1 MKQNVN
7 KSSVIHKI
15 EEISEFIDRRF
26 LNWKTNYDN
35 KSCDEAKIILDQLR
49 PFIEHIFYF
58 WELKKE
64 NKDPYNY
71 PFVYDDFKSIKD
83 KCSKNRNAENPIY
96 KVWFKFHWKLQNSVS
111 HNYLNNEQSE
121 RLLSDYISYLLEIQ
135 NYTEVNYG
143 LKILENIS
151 FYLEQSKEEEKH
163 LFAISEYLKSTEI
176 KNTFEIEDKRFV
188 PSEFLYKVVRCIPRK
203 YSNHKFY
210 EVILNP
216 FGNFYDKENN
226 IIAFSN
232 KLIENDY
239 PISINFEEVKLEI
252 YNNVQEVLFI
262 SDYEFKFPLNFFK
275 EFIRIF
281 HNENISNLN
290 IFKEVG
296 FKLEEIYNL
305 NYKTLFELI
314 VEDNDLWDDF
324 IDLLLNS
331 PYKEIQLLADS
342 LVKTK
347 NIITKEEFCE
357 QTLRYLIK
365 MVDPHIV
372 KNQIGKTKKEILN
385 NTFLAKKTLPFE
397 HLPLTFSLVKH
408 NPKYQDL
415 INSINLKNIEHQIIA
430 KKVIWNAQ
438 NLGYIAT
445 KISDIDLNLEELKK
459 IVEIYNNLLWTGHK
473 EDSKLCIKDDYIYIN
488 QNVTDLEKIIHTIK
502 KLNSNINQENTKK
515 LREEIINK
523 INLNNIDDNVK
534 KILNLF
540 QFSSIGIIH
549 GPAGTGKTT
558 KISKIS
564 ELLSDKR
571 KIFLSKTHT
580 AVRNLKNKIKIEN
593 SKFLTIDKYLKDF
606 EKGLFTEQADIMII
620 DEFSCVSNKE
630 MRRILETNNFGYLL
644 LVGDFR
650 QNKSIELGNWHE
662 KVLELLSKSN
672 NKNNILE
679 LNYIHRIKT
688 NLLKRIREL
697 SDALIDIKNSK
708 KLETFLEELQKGD
721 FSKNPEN
728 LNLKN
733 MNNFML
739 LAPNYNG
746 LFGINSLNKMAQ
758 SYNPEREVI
767 WGIYK
772 FKKNDP
778 ILFKYSDFLDKNI
791 FTNLEGTIKD
801 IKISTDNS
809 SLEYIEFDVE
819 VKAFV
824 TNPGENFS
832 IIYSLE
838 EERMSGIRF
847 RVYKNHPNELKNII
861 PFNLKYCISIHKA
874 QSLEEDNVILFI
886 DENSVK
892 NIDYNIFYT
901 AITRPK
907 VSLSIYWTKETE
919 RKFIEKLKNDIK
931 IILERNKIINAV
943 LNCEESNQEKISNI

>member
-1 MKQNVN
+1 MKQDIN
-7 KSSVIHKI
+7 KSSVVHKI
-15 EEISEFIDRRF
+15 IEMSEYIDYHF
-26 LNWKTNYDN
+26 LNWDN
-35 KSCDEAKIILDQLR
+35 DSDFKSPHASKIILNQLR
-49 PFIEHIFYF
+49 TFIEHIFYF
-58 WELKKE
+58 LELKNE
-64 NKDPYNY
+64 GKDPYNY
-71 PFVYDDFKSIKD
+71 PFVYNEFKSKKD
-83 KCSKNRNAENPIY
+83 KHSRNKSVWSEIY
-96 KVWFKFHWKLQNSVS
+96 KNLFKLHWKLQNSVS
-111 HNYLNNEQSE
+111 HNSLDNDQSD
-121 RLLSDYISYLLEIQ
+121 RLLSDYIPYLLEIK
-135 NYTEVNYG
+135 NYMEE
-143 LKILENIS
+143 KHELEIIKNIT
-151 FYLEQSKEEEKH
+151 FYLEQSKEEENY
-163 LFAISEYLKSTEI
+163 LFVISEYLKSLVN
-176 KNTFEIEDKRFV
+176 KNQSERKDKRIV
-188 PSEFLYKVVRCIPRK
+188 KNEQLYKVVRCIPK
-203 YSNHKFY
+203 LYKTHKFY

-226 IIAFSN
+226 IIAYST

-239 PISINFEEVKLEI
+239 PLYINFEEAKLEI
-252 YNNVQEVLFI
+252 YSNIQEILFI
-262 SDYEFKFPLNFFK
+262 SDYKFKFPLSFFK

-281 HNENISNLN
+281 HSENIPNLN
-290 IFKEVG
+290 TFEEVG
-296 FKLEEIYNL
+296 LWLEEIYKL
-305 NYKTLFELI
+305 NDITLFD
-314 VEDNDLWDDF
+314 VVVKNNDLWDDF
-324 IDLLLNS
+324 IKLISNS
-331 PYKEIQLLADS
+331 SSSEIQLLADS
-342 LVKTK
+342 FVKAK
-347 NIITKEEFCE
+347 KIIRNEETCE
-357 QTLRYLIK
+357 QILRYLIK
-365 MVDPHIV
+365 MADPYII
-372 KNQIGKTKKEILN
+372 KNQIGRKKKENLN

-397 HLPLTFSLVKH
+397 RLPLTFSLVKH
-408 NPKYQDL
+408 NPKYWDV

-430 KKVIWNAQ
+430 KKVILNAQ
-438 NLGYIAT
+438 KFGYVAT
-445 KISDIDLNLEELKK
+445 KLSDIDFDLKELKK
-459 IVEIYNNLLWTGHK
+459 DVQIYNNLLWSGHK
-473 EDSKLCIKDDYIYIN
+473 EDSKMCIKGDYIYIN
-488 QNVTDLEKIIHTIK
+488 QNVTDLKKIISKIK
-502 KLNSNINQENTKK
+502 KLNSNTNQEHTKQLK
-515 LREEIINK
+515 DEIIKK
-523 INLNNIDDNVK
+523 INLNNSDANVK
-534 KILNLF
+534 DILNLF
-540 QFSSIGIIH
+540 NFSSIGIIH
-549 GPAGTGKTT
+549 GQAGTGKTT

-564 ELLSDKR
+564 ELLADKN

-580 AVRNLKNKIKIEN
+580 AVRNLKNRIKTKN
-593 SKFLTIDKYLKDF
+593 SNFFTIDKYLKDL
-606 EKGLFTEQADIMII
+606 EKGLLPEFWDIMIV
-620 DEFSCVSNKE
+620 DEFSCVSNRE
-630 MRRILETNNFGYLL
+630 MRLILESNKFGYLL

-662 KVLELLSKSN
+662 KILELLNNSN
-672 NKNNILE
+672 SKNNILE
-679 LNYIHRIKT
+679 LDYIHRVKSE
-688 NLLKRIREL
+688 LLKKIWEL
-697 SDALIDIKNSK
+697 SKNLNDVKNSN
-708 KLETFLEELQKGD
+708 KLEILLEELQKGD
-721 FSKNPEN
+721 FSKKLEN

-758 SYNPEREVI
+758 SYNPEIEVI

-819 VKAFV
+819 VKAFI

-919 RKFIEKLKNDIK
+919 RKFIEKLKNDIN

-943 LNCEESNQEKISNI
+943 LNCEESDQEKISNI